1 MSAPFATVPGED
13 LPLMVPLG
21 LTILSVLF
29 AGATV
34 KLWATP
40 SPAPG
45 EQRPAAVSVV
55 LVASAQSSATP
66 PAPSHTATLTEASP
80 PLGQSAAA
88 APIAEAA
95 STKAAAT
102 VTCEPMLVD
111 FPSGSA
117 TPSQLAADQLRK
129 RAAFV
134 LADPKVSVVIDGHSD
149 SLGSDDL
156 NLRLSKRR
164 AEALA
169 WVLENAGVERARVTS
184 RGFGA
189 FLPIEG
195 AVEAADINRRGVIHF
210 RGGCP
215 NDLVRKVEP

>member
-13 LPLMVPLG
+13 LPLTVPLG
-21 LTILSVLF
+21 LTVLAVLF

-66 PAPSHTATLTEASP
+66 PAPSATLAETSS

-88 APIAEAA
+88 APIAEAT
-95 STKAAAT
+95 STKAATT

>member
-1 MSAPFATVPGED
+1 M
-13 LPLMVPLG
+13 
-21 LTILSVLF
+21 
-29 AGATV
+29 
-34 KLWATP
+34 
-40 SPAPG
+40 
-45 EQRPAAVSVV
+45 
-55 LVASAQSSATP
+55 
-66 PAPSHTATLTEASP
+66 
-80 PLGQSAAA
+80 
-88 APIAEAA
+88 
-95 STKAAAT
+95 
-102 VTCEPMLVD
+102 TCEPLLVD

-134 LADPKVSVVIDGHSD
+134 LAEPNVRIVIDGHSD

-169 WVLENAGVERARVTS
+169 WVLENAGVPRARITS

>member
-1 MSAPFATVPGED
+1 MSGPIATVPGED
-13 LPLMVPLG
+13 LPFSVPLG
-21 LTILSVLF
+21 LTVLAVLF

-40 SPAPG
+40 SPAPSE
-45 EQRPAAVSVV
+45 EQPAATTVA
-55 LVASAQSSATP
+55 LVASAQSSVTLPTPRPAT
-66 PAPSHTATLTEASP
+66 SLTEAIPSLGESP
-80 PLGQSAAA
+80 A
-88 APIAEAA
+88 APPTTEAA
-95 STKAAAT
+95 PTSAGAT
-102 VTCEPMLVD
+102 VTCEPLLVD

-134 LADPKVSVVIDGHSD
+134 LAEPNVRIVIDGHSD

-169 WVLENAGVERARVTS
+169 WVLENAGVPRARITS

>member
-21 LTILSVLF
+21 LTVLSVLF

-45 EQRPAAVSVV
+45 ELRPAAVSVV

-66 PAPSHTATLTEASP
+66 APSATLAEASP
-80 PLGQSAAA
+80 PLGQSAGA
-88 APIAEAA
+88 APIAEAT
-95 STKAAAT
+95 STNAAAT

-134 LADPKVSVVIDGHSD
+134 LAEPNVRIVIDGHSD

-169 WVLENAGVERARVTS
+169 WVLENAGVPRARITS